1 MQTSCITALAPAKL
15 NLFLHVTGRRPDGY
29 HLIQSVFMLIDWC
42 DTLHFELRQD
52 GLITREDVLNTTGKP
67 LPEMDLSVRAAL
79 ALQAAARSPSRG
91 GGGFGDRSGDRFGN
105 SLAQRGAHIRL
116 EKRIPSEAG
125 MGGGS
130 SDAAATLLALNTLW
144 QLDFSLPEL
153 AAIGVTLGADVPFFV
168 YKNHAW
174 VEGIGEQ
181 ITPIQLPQSLENTRF
196 LVVKPAHGVSTP
208 AVFSSELLARDTK
221 TATIAGFAAWTESHT
236 QQQCLSLFGCNDL
249 QPVAEGLCPDITQAL
264 DWLAALGLNPRMTGS
279 GSAVFAQVPDSFDL
293 NAAISFPAGW
303 HYKLCSNTMNLSFT
317 PSFTP

>member
-1 MQTSCITALAPAKL
+1 MQTNCITALAPAKL

-79 ALQAAARSPSRG
+79 SLQAAARSPSRG
-91 GGGFGDRSGDRFGN
+91 GGHSSGA
-105 SLAQRGAHIRL
+105 LAKRGAHIRL

-144 QLDFSLPEL
+144 QLDFSLEEL
-153 AAIGVTLGADVPFFV
+153 ASIGVTLGADVPFFI
-168 YKNHAW
+168 YQSHAW

-181 ITPIQLPQSLENTRF
+181 ITPIKLPKPLENTRF
-196 LVVKPAHGVSTP
+196 LVVKPKAGVPTP
-208 AVFSSELLARDTK
+208 AVFSSQKLVRNTK
-221 TATIAGFAAWTESHT
+221 AATIAGFAAWNESNT
-236 QQQCLSLFGCNDL
+236 QQQCLNLFGCNDL
-249 QPVAEGLCPDITQAL
+249 QPVAEGLCPEITQAL
-264 DWLAALGLNPRMTGS
+264 NKLAKLGLHPRMTGS
-279 GSAVFAQVPDSFDL
+279 GSAVFAQVSDSFEL
-293 NAAISFPAGW
+293 NTASSLPAGW
-303 HYKLCSNTMNLSFT
+303 QYKLCGNTMNLSFT